1 MQFVCV
7 FFYICRK
14 FEFLISRHKGFFSTK
29 KRWANILIAEQLS
42 TRSYNAKH
50 KLCTTERSSNGENQ
64 EKVCCGPDENQR
76 RIYRREETLRLT
88 HSLTHCSDRTTV
100 HLVIFSVFSAVQGP
114 MVWNSLPDDLRAQQ
128 DFESFRQHLK
138 TWLFSSY

>member
-50 KLCTTERSSNGENQ
+50 ELCTTERSSNGIKRKSVVDLMKTSGGSTE
-64 EKVCCGPDENQR
+64 EKKHSDLL
-76 RIYRREETLRLT
+76 I
-88 HSLTHCSDRTTV
+88 HSLT
-100 HLVIFSVFSAVQGP
+100 AVTEPQCI
-114 MVWNSLPDDLRAQQ
+114 
-128 DFESFRQHLK
+128 
-138 TWLFSSY
+138 